1 MDIVQII
8 TLAILQGLTEFLPIS
23 SSAHLILVPHLFNWS
38 DQGLAFD
45 VAVHVGTLIAVVTY
59 FRRDLK
65 QLISECYLAQCRH
78 QTSPST
84 NLAGC
89 IILASIPA
97 ILVGL
102 FLSDFV
108 EIYLRAPI
116 IIAFANIG
124 FAFALWWS
132 DSIHQPRRNEYALTY
147 RDALIIGLA
156 QACAFIPGAS
166 RSGTTIMAGLLL
178 GLDRQAAARFS
189 FLLSIPLIFGAGSLL
204 TLKLMLHSTPVDWF
218 ALLLGTL
225 ISAISAY
232 ACIHYF
238 LKMLDK
244 IGMLPFVIYRL
255 LLGAFLLIVLV
266 PNA

>member
-1 MDIVQII
+1 MDTLQII

-23 SSAHLILVPHLFNWS
+23 SSAHLILVPHLLGWD
-38 DQGLAFD
+38 DQGVAFD
-45 VAVHVGTLIAVVTY
+45 VAVHVGTLIAVITY
-59 FRRDLK
+59 FRHNLK

-78 QTSPST
+78 KTSPAT
-84 NLAGC
+84 NLASC

-102 FLSDFV
+102 FLSNLI
-108 EIYLRAPI
+108 ELYLRAPI

-124 FAFALWWS
+124 FALALWWA
-132 DSIHQPRRNEYALTY
+132 DSIHQPQRNEYTLTY
-147 RDALIIGLA
+147 RHALLIGAA
-156 QACAFIPGAS
+156 QVLAFIPGAS

-189 FLLSIPLIFGAGSLL
+189 FLISIPLIFGAGSLL
-204 TLKLMLHSTPVDWF
+204 TLKLILQATPVDWL
-218 ALLLGTL
+218 ALLFGIL

-238 LKMLDK
+238 LKLLDH

-255 LLGAFLLIVLV
+255 FLGAFLLFVLI
-266 PNA
+266 PIH